1 MTRVITVTSGKGGV
15 GKTSISVNLAIQL
28 AKEGSSACLFD
39 ADLGLANIN
48 ILLGLHPDYTLED
61 VITRKKTIS
70 DIIIRDVSG
79 IDIVPG
85 STGID
90 ALADLDADRLKGLI
104 TEFSILDPYD
114 FLLFDT
120 SAGISQNVISFC
132 MASSEVILVLIPEPT
147 SLTDGYSLL
156 KVLSLNGF
164 KHRIQVVVNQSK
176 NDRKGK
182 IVFDKFQNTV
192 QKYLPLNIHHMG
204 TILQD
209 ESVVESVTMQKPFIS
224 LYPKA
229 KASLGIRG
237 IIRKIIDEKTLPGI
251 DETQGFWH
259 QYMKFVKSPIQL
271 TAPKKTTVQKKSN
284 YNKTVEDL
292 NVKKPVKEKSVTP
305 YPQYPLFQSK
315 DTDIQA
321 DIIANPYGDKILDSL
336 NQLVDAVSS
345 ISGELG
351 EIRHAI
357 DKTQP
362 IKGQA
367 ETLSTQRYD
376 KKGMPIISLD
386 FEAFV
391 ERTKKKTNNS

>member
-1 MTRVITVTSGKGGV
+1 MARVITVTSGKIGV

-28 AKEGSSACLFD
+28 AKEGSRTCLFD

-48 ILLGLHPDYTLED
+48 ILLGIHPDYTLED
-61 VITRKKTIS
+61 VIARKKTIS

-90 ALADLDADRLKGLI
+90 ALAGLDADRSQGLI
-104 TEFSILDPYD
+104 TELSILDTYD

-132 MASSEVILVLIPEPT
+132 MASSEVILVLTPEPT

-164 KHRIQVVVNQSK
+164 KHTIQVVVNQSK
-176 NDRKGK
+176 NNRKGK
-182 IVFDKFQNTV
+182 IVFEKFQNIV
-192 QKYLPLNIHHMG
+192 QKYLSLNIHHMG

-209 ESVVESVTMQKPFIS
+209 ESVVESVAMQKPFIS

-229 KASLGIRG
+229 RASLSIRG
-237 IIRKIIDEKTLPGI
+237 IIRKIIDEKAPPGI

-259 QYMKFVKSPIQL
+259 QYMKFVKNPLQL
-271 TAPKKTTVQKKSN
+271 TNTKRPPVQKKN
-284 YNKTVEDL
+284 
-292 NVKKPVKEKSVTP
+292 
-305 YPQYPLFQSK
+305 
-315 DTDIQA
+315 TDIQT
-321 DIIANPYGDKILDSL
+321 DIIANPYGEKILDSL
-336 NQLVDAVSS
+336 NQLVNAVSS
-345 ISGELG
+345 ISGELV

-376 KKGMPIISLD
+376 KKGLPIISLD

-391 ERTKKKTNNS
+391 ERAKKKTNNS